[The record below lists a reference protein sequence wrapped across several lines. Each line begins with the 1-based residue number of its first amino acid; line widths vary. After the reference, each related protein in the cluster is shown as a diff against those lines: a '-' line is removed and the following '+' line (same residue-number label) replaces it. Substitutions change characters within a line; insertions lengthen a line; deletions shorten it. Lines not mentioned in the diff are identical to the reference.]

1 VKKTLL
7 VLLFVVLGAAQA
19 QAFYVGLST
28 GSPYVNEDFKAGAHL
43 GVALSPSL
51 ELRVSAEGSLRDARP
66 EMASLDVLVPVYY
79 FTTDNINV
87 RASAEP
93 NTLTHSNIY
102 LGAGID
108 GYYRQSARR
117 LTDVRRFG
125 VHGVVGAEAMLGR
138 IGLFGELQP
147 GVVAPPNFNNP
158 RGSFRGRFGFN
169 FHL

>member
-1 VKKTLL
+1 MKKLFL
-7 VLLFVVLGAAQA
+7 LLFFALFGAAHA
-19 QAFYVGLST
+19 QAFYLGLST

-51 ELRVSAEGSLRDARP
+51 ELRASAEGSLRDARP
-66 EMASLDVLVPVYY
+66 EMASLDLLVPVYY
-79 FTTDNINV
+79 FSTDNVNV

-93 NTLTHSNIY
+93 NALTQSNIY
-102 LGAGID
+102 LGAGLD

-117 LTDVRRFG
+117 LTDVRRVG

-147 GVVAPPNFNNP
+147 GVVARPNLNDAE
-158 RGSFRGRFGFN
+158 GTFRARFGFN
-169 FHL
+169 FHF